1 MRVDVPADGASPGG
15 RIVIQ
20 GTAGPGST
28 GSGADRA
35 VYGDGLAALLDLIA
49 ERMPKSEVE
58 AVWAFPGVRREGREH
73 GVVVVERHL
82 AESRRLVYRG
92 RYALQLKGQERG
104 RIAVD
109 LEETAEAVPEMVTRV
124 IEGVR
129 RRADEA
135 GEAELVDLGPWR
147 AGGDAAGGG

>member
-1 MRVDVPADGASPGG
+1 MHVDVPADGASPGG

-20 GTAGPGST
+20 GTAG
-28 GSGADRA
+28 GADRA
-35 VYGDGLAALLDLIA
+35 VYGAGLAALLDLIA
-49 ERMPKSEVE
+49 ERMPKAEVE

-82 AESRRLVYRG
+82 AETRRLVYRG
-92 RYALQLKGQERG
+92 RYAVQLKGQERG

-109 LEETAEAVPEMVTRV
+109 LEETAEAVPDMVSRV

-147 AGGDAAGGG
+147 AGGDAAGGR